1 MKPFNL
7 IKDIIEKR
15 GAIEEVYWVACGGS
29 LIDLLHHRAEALGRA
44 QPRGRVQP

>member
-29 LIDLLHHRAEALGRA
+29 LIDKSDRSHVVL
-44 QPRGRVQP
+44 